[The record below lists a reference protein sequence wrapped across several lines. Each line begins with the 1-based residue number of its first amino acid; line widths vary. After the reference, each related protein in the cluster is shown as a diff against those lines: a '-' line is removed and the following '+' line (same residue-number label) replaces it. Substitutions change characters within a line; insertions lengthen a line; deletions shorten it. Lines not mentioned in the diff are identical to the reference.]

1 MKILKA
7 SSHEINSHTDERYH
21 ATPLECGEKKDLDLN
36 SCPVT
41 TAIDVIGGKWKVI
54 ILYQLR
60 GKTLRFGELK
70 KAIPK
75 ITQKMLTQQ
84 LRELEKD
91 MLVKRHVY
99 AEVPPKVEYTSTNLA
114 TQLNPALDLLCEW
127 GATFE
132 EAHRNPS

>member
-1 MKILKA
+1 METLKT
-7 SSHEINSHTDERYH
+7 SSQEINSQASGELH
-21 ATPLECGEKKDLDLN
+21 ASPLECGEKKDIDLN

-91 MLVKRHVY
+91 KLVNRHVY
-99 AEVPPKVEYTSTNLA
+99 AEVPPKVEYTSTTLA
-114 TQLNPALDLLCEW
+114 TQLNTALDLLCAW
-127 GATFE
+127 GAVFE
-132 EAHRNPS
+132 EAHR

>member
-1 MKILKA
+1 MANVKVDRAKGDFKKI
-7 SSHEINSHTDERYH
+7 SQTDKC
-21 ATPLECGEKKDLDLN
+21 ADLN

-60 GKTLRFGELK
+60 GQTLRFGELK
-70 KAIPK
+70 RSIPK

-91 MLVKRHVY
+91 KLVKRHVY
-99 AEVPPKVEYTSTNLA
+99 AEVPPKVEYTSTELA
-114 TQLNPALDLLCEW
+114 EKLNPALDLLCDWSSEYQK
-127 GATFE
+127 
-132 EAHRNPS
+132 AHQP

>member
-1 MKILKA
+1 METLKTLTQENN
-7 SSHEINSHTDERYH
+7 SQSDEISRTTSLVH
-21 ATPLECGEKKDLDLN
+21 EKKEEVEYKT
-36 SCPVT
+36 CPVA

-91 MLVKRHVY
+91 KLVKRHVY
-99 AEVPPKVEYTSTNLA
+99 AEVPPKVEYTPTTLA
-114 TQLNPALDLLCEW
+114 TKLNPALDLLCEW
-127 GATFE
+127 GAVFE
-132 EAHRNPS
+132 EAHR